1 MNICIL
7 FVNRLIILNYLILFF
22 YFINYVCRI
31 SVFMLLKID
40 IGVFDLKKIY
50 INIWLDNYNLVV
62 LYFII
67 VGMFFCN
74 IFGYVIFFLIDLF
87 WDIINKIVILVS
99 NIVMKRKE
107 VWVDGKRIFV
117 KLFLIYVLRFSVE

>member
-1 MNICIL
+1 M
-7 FVNRLIILNYLILFF
+7 
-22 YFINYVCRI
+22 
-31 SVFMLLKID
+31 
-40 IGVFDLKKIY
+40 
-50 INIWLDNYNLVV
+50 LDNYNLVV

-87 WDIINKIVILVS
+87 WDIVNKIVILVS

-107 VWVDGKRIFV
+107 VWVDGKRIVV